1 MYEDRIVDLL
11 GWRRAKIGTGP
22 RIQFRRAPR
31 GQRKQGDGR
40 CCLALHVTIPLN
52 RNFQS
57 WRWGFLLLPPSTV
70 HTRLCASIFDGQCHF
85 SRKLHQNHARTSAKC
100 IVRRAPAP
108 PVECASSGVSCLVDK
123 LRFIECEVAACLPF
137 TSTWPRTKSCIVQF
151 STWLRTSADDSIVA
165 TGRSVI

>member
-1 MYEDRIVDLL
+1 MYEDQIVDLL

-85 SRKLHQNHARTSAKC
+85 SQPCPDEREMYRQARTG
-100 IVRRAPAP
+100 
-108 PVECASSGVSCLVDK
+108 SSGRVRSIRGVMSCGQVALHRMRSCCLSAIHFHLASYKELQRSILDLVK
-123 LRFIECEVAACLPF
+123 NLR
-137 TSTWPRTKSCIVQF
+137 
-151 STWLRTSADDSIVA
+151 
-165 TGRSVI
+165 